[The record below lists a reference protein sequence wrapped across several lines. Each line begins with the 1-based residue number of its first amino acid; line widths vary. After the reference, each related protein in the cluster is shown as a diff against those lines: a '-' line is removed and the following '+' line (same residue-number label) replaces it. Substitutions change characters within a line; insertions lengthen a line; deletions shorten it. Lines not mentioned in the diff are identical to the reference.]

1 MHEAVNNH
9 IKNND
14 IYISVA
20 AISDF
25 KPIASEGKIKK
36 NNEKITLDLLPTQ
49 DILGSVGKDK
59 GNTFLVG
66 FAAESSNLISNAKHK
81 LISKNIDIV
90 IGNLISQSMGK
101 SSAEVVII
109 DKESE
114 TRFPN
119 AEKSELSKTIL
130 MHIHKIYLKEKTDE
144 PIN

>member
-1 MHEAVNNH
+1 
-9 IKNND
+9 
-14 IYISVA
+14 
-20 AISDF
+20 
-25 KPIASEGKIKK
+25 
-36 NNEKITLDLLPTQ
+36 
-49 DILGSVGKDK
+49 
-59 GNTFLVG
+59 
-66 FAAESSNLISNAKHK
+66 
-81 LISKNIDIV
+81 
-90 IGNLISQSMGK
+90 MGK